1 MEMESSMNSMMLE
14 ILARPLAMDPRFLKS
29 GLAKAASGPGDR
41 AGIKTEITG
50 SVAIVHAWGPVG
62 KGWGFDPLDL
72 ASAVENAA
80 GRASA
85 VVLDLNSPG
94 GMVDGVQDAA
104 ERIAAIG
111 VPLVVYTDSLL
122 CSAAYWLAC
131 GADAITGCRTSEV
144 GSIGVYCPMIDCVG
158 LFEMFGLKVELAKTG
173 ELKGMGF
180 PGVPWTDEQRA
191 HMQQMVGDIFE
202 DFRGA
207 VLENRKDVPD
217 EAMTGGAYM
226 AKRAHSLAL
235 LDAVGSLSEAVALA
249 AELGKAKQLL
259 K

>member
-1 MEMESSMNSMMLE
+1 MDNPMDNPIMLE

-29 GLAKAASGPGDR
+29 GIVKAASGSGDR

-50 SVAIVHAWGPVG
+50 SVAIVHAWGAVG
-62 KGWGFDPLDL
+62 RGWGFDPGDL
-72 ASAVENAA
+72 ANAIENVAS
-80 GRASA
+80 RASA

-94 GMVDGVQDAA
+94 GTVEGVQDAA
-104 ERIAAIG
+104 ERIAAID
-111 VPLVVYTDSLL
+111 VPLVVYTDGLL

-144 GSIGVYCPMIDCVG
+144 GSIGVYCPMVDFVG
-158 LFEMFGLKVELAKTG
+158 LFEMFGMKIELAKTG

-180 PGVPWTDEQRA
+180 PGVPWTEEQKA

-202 DFRGA
+202 DFREA
-207 VLENRKDVPD
+207 VRANRKDVPD

-226 AKRAHSLAL
+226 AKRAQGFAL
-235 LDAVGSLSEAVALA
+235 LDAVGSFDDAVALA
-249 AELGKAKQLL
+249 KELGKAKQLL